1 MIIIFIID
9 MMTNNNIVKMIEH
22 GKNIINENPF
32 YFTLHLLIKYYFN
45 KCGEPFM
52 IHFIKDITK
61 TENEFKVFM
70 IYLNYCL
77 HIYKTEITK
86 DYIDKYNYEELVYIL
101 ISKIKKNYDNNRT
114 VLEPFIKNITENEH
128 EIIEKFNMTKAIYN
142 YKQET
147 LDKFNTINQA
157 LFYLE
162 KSNEYKR
169 ESDKYSNM
177 AIEIL
182 NKLKF
187 EFKKNIDNGI
197 IESDKL
203 ILN

>member
-1 MIIIFIID
+1 MFS
-9 MMTNNNIVKMIEH
+9 NNVSKMIED

-45 KCGEPFM
+45 KNGEPFM

-61 TENEFKVFM
+61 SEDEFKVFM
-70 IYLNYCL
+70 IYINYCL
-77 HIYKTEITK
+77 YIYKTEITK
-86 DYIDKYNYEELVYIL
+86 EYIDNYEDLVYIL

-114 VLEPFIKNITENEH
+114 VLEPFIKNITENEY
-128 EIIEKFNMTKAIYN
+128 EIIEKFNMAKAIYN
-142 YKQET
+142 YKQEA
-147 LDKFNTINQA
+147 LEKFNTINEA

-169 ESDKYSNM
+169 ESEKYSNM

-187 EFKKNIDNGI
+187 EFKKNIDNSSIDSG
-197 IESDKL
+197 KL